1 MHHMADLIAHIIRW
15 PRRALVWLM
24 RARLIMVAASV
35 VILAIVISLY
45 FLQTEQSV
53 RLTGLVLQ
61 LLGIAAAAI
70 GIRDTRRMF
79 GKPSFLE
86 LIRTWVRAIP
96 RLRPQAVSISGSS
109 ALSVTA
115 TCKAQVWHGVGPEPT
130 IESRLAAAEA
140 NLQELVDRAN
150 KAESAFDTHVRQSEQ
165 ILRDERAQRLEADR
179 QLHLKVES
187 ASTDGL
193 HLAAVGV
200 AWLACGVVLST
211 MPNELL
217 WFVK

>member
-1 MHHMADLIAHIIRW
+1 MADLIANMIRW
-15 PRRALVWLM
+15 PRRALAWLM
-24 RARLIMVAASV
+24 RARLFIFTASV
-35 VILAIVISLY
+35 VVLAIVISLC

-53 RLTGLVLQ
+53 RLTGLLLQ

-70 GIRDTRRMF
+70 GIRDTRRIF

-86 LIRTWVRAIP
+86 LIRTWARAIP
-96 RLRPQAVSISGSS
+96 RLRLKSVSSS
-109 ALSVTA
+109 ASSRLSVSA
-115 TCKAQVWHGVGPEPT
+115 TCKAQVWHGAGTEPT

-140 NLQELVDRAN
+140 NLQELNSRAN
-150 KAESAFDTHVRQSEQ
+150 KAESEFDAHVRQSAQ
-165 ILRDERAQRLEADR
+165 SLRDERAERLEADR

-200 AWLACGVVLST
+200 AWLACGAILST

-217 WFVK
+217 WLVR